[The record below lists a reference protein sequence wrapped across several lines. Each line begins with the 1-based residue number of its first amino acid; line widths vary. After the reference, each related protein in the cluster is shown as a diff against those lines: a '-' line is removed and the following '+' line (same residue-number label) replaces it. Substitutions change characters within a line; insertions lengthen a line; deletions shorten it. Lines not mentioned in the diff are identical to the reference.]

1 MLEARGVATVTLSAL
16 RSRTLRVNPPRSL
29 FTGLHNGQIIGP
41 PGDVRAQ
48 QATVRRA
55 LGLLASAAEPGVL
68 LDMRA
73 PS

>member
-1 MLEARGVATVTLSAL
+1 MLEARGVPTVTLSAL

-41 PGDVRAQ
+41 PGHAKAQ
-48 QATVRRA
+48 RTTVRRA
-55 LGLLASAAEPGVL
+55 LGLLVSASEPGAL